1 MRTLLPEPGAGKVAG
16 VNAAVTP
23 AGNPVTE
30 KDTALLKVEFGVL
43 VNVTE
48 LKLPAVT
55 PMELAPDKAKVGVA
69 ATVTESET

>member
-1 MRTLLPEPGAGKVAG
+1 

-23 AGNPVTE
+23 DGNPVTE

-48 LKLPAVT
+48 LKLPAAT
-55 PMELAPDKAKVGVA
+55 AMELAPDNTNAGAA
-69 ATVTESET
+69 ATVTESAT